1 MSQVALLTVLLFAA
15 AVLYTAVGHGGASGY
30 LAVMALV
37 GIAPDTMKPTALV
50 LNILVAAIAAARY
63 ARAGAFAWRALWP
76 FLVGSVP
83 LAVLGGAIHLPGHI
97 YQPVV
102 GVILLAAA
110 IRLLWP
116 TKATAGNGERDA
128 GHTPGGARRMPV
140 VPAVASGGTIGLLSG
155 LTGTGGGIFLS
166 PLLLFTGWLDPRKTA
181 GVSAAFI
188 LVNSVAGLAGNLASV
203 RSLPGALP
211 VWALAAMAGG
221 FVGAGLGSRRLGHLA
236 LQRVLGVV
244 LVVAGL
250 KLLLT

>member
-1 MSQVALLTVLLFAA
+1 MSQVALLAVLLFCA

-37 GIAPDTMKPTALV
+37 GLSPVVMKPTALV
-50 LNILVAAIAAARY
+50 LNILVATIATVRY
-63 ARAGAFAWRALWP
+63 TRAGAFDWRALWP
-76 FLVGSVP
+76 FLIGSVP
-83 LAVLGGAIHLPGHI
+83 LAVFGGAVHVPGHI
-97 YQPVV
+97 YKPIV
-102 GVILLAAA
+102 GVVLFIAA

-116 TKATAGNGERDA
+116 TKAATSATDAAAAGV
-128 GHTPGGARRMPV
+128 PV
-140 VPAVASGGTIGLLSG
+140 VPAIASGAGIGFLSG

-166 PLLLFTGWLDPRKTA
+166 PLVLFTGWLDPRKTA

>member
-1 MSQVALLTVLLFAA
+1 
-15 AVLYTAVGHGGASGY
+15 
-30 LAVMALV
+30 MALV
-37 GIAPDTMKPTALV
+37 GLSPVVMKPTALV
-50 LNILVAAIAAARY
+50 LNILVATIATTRY
-63 ARAGAFAWRALWP
+63 ARAGAFEWRALWP

-83 LAVLGGAIHLPGHI
+83 LAAVGGAVHLPGHI
-97 YQPVV
+97 YKPIV
-102 GVILLAAA
+102 GAILLIAA

-116 TKATAGNGERDA
+116 TRATGKPVGDA
-128 GHTPGGARRMPV
+128 LGTPPAAADGLPV
-140 VPAVASGGTIGLLSG
+140 APAVASGAGIGFLSG

-166 PLLLFTGWLDPRKTA
+166 PLLLFTGWLDPRKSA

-203 RSLPGALP
+203 RGLPGALP

-244 LVVAGL
+244 LIVAGL